1 MKNLKLFESWIHFL
15 KEEQQNS
22 FFNSDSDR
30 ELWIRLNA
38 QRQVE
43 WEKNLKYFDRKS
55 KTYKPTLQALNPR
68 TMEEALEIS
77 RRQLEYDERVGKL
90 RFSLEELSSLSF
102 KELDKIQQQNH
113 QNLAQFQSHKIL
125 WEKV

>member
-1 MKNLKLFESWIHFL
+1 MKNLKLFESWIHIL

-43 WEKNLKYFDRKS
+43 WEKNLKYFDKKS

-90 RFSLEELSSLSF
+90 RFSLEELASLSF

-113 QNLAQFQSHKIL
+113 QNFWKNI
-125 WEKV
+125 